1 MHEYRHFCQD
11 RELGF
16 PPMSTYLLDTPLR
29 VSMEEEAYGV
39 EIARA
44 KDHGYNELV
53 VKLQKLLEAERC
65 RLNGKEHA

>member
-1 MHEYRHFCQD
+1 
-11 RELGF
+11 
-16 PPMSTYLLDTPLR
+16 MSTYLLDTPLR